1 MEILQCNTIIAKIHI
16 PNITRFC
23 RVKRYWVNRSI
34 SSKRVIYSTLGKKF
48 KFFEVSHFCKYFYKR
63 SSFDFLQKRWLD
75 QNFINAC
82 AN

>member
-34 SSKRVIYSTLGKKF
+34 SSKRVIYSTLGK
-48 KFFEVSHFCKYFYKR
+48 
-63 SSFDFLQKRWLD
+63 
-75 QNFINAC
+75 
-82 AN
+82 